1 MKKVITDKIGTVTT
15 KLHDTKNKL
24 LIAEERFHFIKKI
37 VCYTSEDG
45 IHGFFPFYKDE
56 NLNNEILDQSFYNDF
71 QKNHLEK
78 LNSKLI
84 SHKHNLSIITLE
96 FSDKEVINSI
106 VCRYDENN
114 QKILVVK
121 IKTTKDIYVVGD
133 RMLLNK
139 SLPKITKEDHFILG
153 MKLSFTQDNNMIYLS
168 SLQAYFESDDNY
180 HKYIVSK
187 PSTNYLSYLLKA
199 YEYSENIIFKASK
212 LLFILCFILGI
223 ALFFLK
229 SSTNFTGGEI
239 TIEETGLLHDLVKI
253 QTDEHGFPHIKAS
266 NIEDSYF
273 AIGFIH
279 AKERLWQ
286 MEFLRRLAR
295 GKLSEIF
302 GEKTL
307 DLDRFVKSIGLNYI
321 SEKNAEF
328 FMYNSQNYR
337 TFQKYID
344 GINYYATYFPLP
356 IEYRITFNQNN
367 FKYWELAD
375 SVAIKNLITFTL
387 SHDWENEIW
396 HKFIEE
402 NLGKEFADV
411 VISFKEMNHPF
422 SGESVITDDELVEL
436 NMHKN
441 RKKSD
446 EAIRMEREKAEKIA
460 KQQRL
465 KEEKELEK
473 RLNEQKH
480 NTNSNSN
487 IKANENNNSNI
498 KANNNNDNN
507 ESDIVG
513 NLASDGA
520 SNSWVISGKHTKSGK
535 PILSNDPH
543 LQHSIPS
550 NLFVVKV
557 YLPNNTLSGSTQ
569 PGLPFL
575 IIGSNKDISWGVTTE
590 NGDLIDLCE
599 EKIEDDHY
607 IYDNKK
613 FKIIEIEEAIDV
625 KGGAQEKIV
634 TKWTR
639 SGPLLNK
646 IHRSFHKMN
655 FEIKYDVPLS
665 IRIYNYLF
673 DFTSFDY
680 YFKVNYASNPQV
692 FYDEADKFMSGNF
705 HLIWATK
712 SDIGYLPLG
721 KFTVKSY
728 KNRFCKGYSSQDD
741 VGKFLKR
748 TELPLIK
755 NPKKG
760 FIITANNRFVNFN
773 YTYSLTGNHNHVR
786 AFRIRELIENKIKNL
801 EKFDIKDNIN
811 IIQDRKDALAAVIL
825 PQILDIYVRNL
836 KKNINNNNQNKN
848 VNIQKYYDLLRK
860 WDFVLDK
867 NSTEATIYSVLEYN
881 IGKNLLTNKLPA
893 EQANGLLN
901 ILTYWNFVSGI
912 IQKIH
917 SEEEVE
923 MSQCASI
930 TGSKNC
936 EKYIFSVFSNL
947 DSYLEDF
954 KDSKNN
960 VKQWGEILYHEYP
973 HRPGNSFPYVN
984 GLFSR
989 KISTGGNRN
998 TVNLAKGMFNHHAK
1012 NPFVSINSANY
1023 KMVCDM
1029 NEPTTP
1035 YLILNTGNS
1044 GNLLSKFYDNFITKN
1059 ENGELIKFE
1068 NVDLDK
1074 IVNADSYTLFLKPL
1088 YPIKKQNEEGI
1099 RSSDAVR
1106 NVKNKGRY

>member
-24 LIAEERFHFIKKI
+24 LIAEERYRFIKKI

-45 IHGFFPFYKDE
+45 IHGFFPFYKDD
-56 NLNNEILDQSFYNDF
+56 NLNNEIFEESFYNDF
-71 QKNHLEK
+71 QKNHFEK

-84 SHKHNLSIITLE
+84 SHKQNLSIITLE
-96 FSDKEVINSI
+96 FSDKEVINSL
-106 VCRYDENN
+106 VCRYDENH
-114 QKILVVK
+114 QKIVVIK

-139 SLPKITKEDHFILG
+139 SLPKITKENHFIPG
-153 MKLSFTQDNNMIYLS
+153 MKLSFSQDNNMIYLS
-168 SLQAYFESDDNY
+168 SIQAYFESDDNY

-187 PSTNYLSYLLKA
+187 PSTNYLSYLLKS
-199 YEYSENIIFKASK
+199 YEYLEALIFKISK
-212 LLFILCFILGI
+212 ILFVLVFILGI
-223 ALFFLK
+223 AFLLCK
-229 SSTNFTGGEI
+229 SSTNFSGGDI
-239 TIEETGLLHDLVKI
+239 LIEEKDLLHDLVKI
-253 QTDEHGFPHIKAS
+253 HTDEHGFPHIKAN
-266 NIEDSYF
+266 NIEDSFF
-273 AIGFIH
+273 AIGFVQ

-307 DLDRFVKSIGLNYI
+307 ELDRFIRSIGMNYV

-328 FMYNSQNYR
+328 YMYNSENYR

-344 GINYYATYFPLP
+344 GINYYATYYPLP
-356 IEYRITFNQNN
+356 IEYKITFNSNN

-375 SVAIKNLITFTL
+375 SVAIANLVTFTL
-387 SHDWENEIW
+387 SQDWENEIW

-402 NLGKEFADV
+402 NLGKEFADI

-422 SGESVITDDELVEL
+422 SNESVITDDELVEL

-446 EAIRMEREKAEKIA
+446 EAIKLEREKAEKVA
-460 KQQRL
+460 KQQRIR
-465 KEEKELEK
+465 EDEKK
-473 RLNEQKH
+473 IYQNQKDNSKQNFTGKYKI
-480 NTNSNSN
+480 NT
-487 IKANENNNSNI
+487 NNNSDQNST
-498 KANNNNDNN
+498 KEN
-507 ESDIVG
+507 DIVG

-520 SNSWVISGKHTKSGK
+520 SNSWVISGKHTYSGK

-543 LQHSIPS
+543 LQHSLPS
-550 NLFVVKV
+550 NFFVIKV

-569 PGLPFL
+569 PGMPFV

-590 NGDLIDLCE
+590 NGDLIDICE
-599 EKIEDDHY
+599 EKIEDGHY
-607 IYDNKK
+607 FYDNKK
-613 FKIIEIEEAIDV
+613 IKMVEIEEMIDI
-625 KGGAQEKIV
+625 KGGAQEKII

-639 SGPLLNK
+639 SGPLVEK

-655 FEIKYDVPLS
+655 HEVKYDVPFS

-692 FYDEADKFMSGNF
+692 FYDESDKFMSGNF

-712 SDIGYLPLG
+712 NDIGYLPLG

-728 KNRFCKGYSSQDD
+728 KNRFCRGYSSKDD

-748 TELPLIK
+748 SELPLIK

-760 FIITANNRFVNFN
+760 YIVTANNRFVNFN
-773 YTYSLTGNHNHVR
+773 FTYSLSGNHNHVR
-786 AFRIRELIENKIKNL
+786 AFRIRELIDSKIKNL

-825 PQILDIYVRNL
+825 PQILDIYERNL
-836 KKNINNNNQNKN
+836 KKNNNDNQNKN
-848 VNIQKYYDLLRK
+848 ENIQKYYNLLRN
-860 WDFVLDK
+860 WDYVLSK
-867 NSTEATIYSVLEYN
+867 NSTEATIYSVLEFN
-881 IGKNLLTNKLPA
+881 IGKNLLTSKLSTDK
-893 EQANGLLN
+893 ANGLLN

-923 MSQCASI
+923 MIQCASI

-936 EKYIFSVFSNL
+936 EKYIFSVFNNL
-947 DSYLEDF
+947 DSYLKDF
-954 KDSKNN
+954 KDYKNN
-960 VKQWGEILYHEYP
+960 VKKWGEILFHLYP
-973 HRPGNSFPYVN
+973 HRPGDSFPLIN

-989 KISTGGNRN
+989 RISTGGNRN
-998 TVNLAKGMFNHHAK
+998 TVNLAKGSFNFYPK

-1029 NEPTTP
+1029 NDPTTP

-1044 GNLLSKFYDNFITKN
+1044 GNLFSKFYDNFITKN

-1068 NVDLDK
+1068 NIDLDK
-1074 IVNADSYTLFLKPL
+1074 IERADSNTMFLT
-1088 YPIKKQNEEGI
+1088 PINPTNKDDDEII
-1099 RSSDAVR
+1099 RSSEAMR
-1106 NVKNKGRY
+1106 NIKNKGI

>member
-1 MKKVITDKIGTVTT
+1 MKKLITDKIGTVTT
-15 KLHDTKNKL
+15 KLHNTKNKL
-24 LIAEERFHFIKKI
+24 LIVEERFHFIKKI

-45 IHGFFPFYKDE
+45 IHGFFPIYKDE
-56 NLNNEILDQSFYNDF
+56 NLNNEILEQSFYNDF

-84 SHKHNLSIITLE
+84 SHKQNLTIINLE
-96 FSDKEVINSI
+96 FSDKEVINSM
-106 VCRYDENN
+106 VCRYDESH
-114 QKILVVK
+114 QKIVVIK

-139 SLPKITKEDHFILG
+139 SLPKITKENHFIPG
-153 MKLSFTQDNNMIYLS
+153 MKVSFSQDNNMIYLS
-168 SLQAYFESDDNY
+168 SVQAYFESDDNY
-180 HKYIVSK
+180 HKYIVTKS
-187 PSTNYLSYLLKA
+187 SRNYLSYLLRG
-199 YEYSENIIFKASK
+199 YELFENLLFKASK
-212 LLFILCFILGI
+212 IMFVLMFIIAVALLL
-223 ALFFLK
+223 LK
-229 SSTNFTGGEI
+229 SSTNFSGGDI
-239 TIEETGLLHDLVKI
+239 IIEERGLLHDLVKI
-253 QTDEHGFPHIKAS
+253 HTDEHGFPHIEAN
-266 NIEDSYF
+266 NIQDSYF
-273 AIGFIH
+273 AIGFVH

-307 DLDRFVKSIGLNYI
+307 ELDRFIRSIGMNYI

-328 FMYNSQNYR
+328 FMYNSENFR

-344 GINYYATYFPLP
+344 GINYYATYYPLP
-356 IEYRITFNQNN
+356 IEYKLTFITNN

-375 SVAIKNLITFTL
+375 SIAIANLVTFTL

-411 VISFKEMNHPF
+411 IISFKEMNHPF
-422 SGESVITDDELVEL
+422 SNESVITDDELVEL

-446 EAIRMEREKAEKIA
+446 EGIKMEREKAEKIA

-465 KEEKELEK
+465 KEEKEFEK
-473 RLNEQKH
+473 KLNERQKLTQKE
-480 NTNSNSN
+480 NLEAKIKENN
-487 IKANENNNSNI
+487 INITYISNENN
-498 KANNNNDNN
+498 KEND
-507 ESDIVG
+507 IIG
-513 NLASDGA
+513 NLASNGA
-520 SNSWVISGKHTKSGK
+520 SNSWVISGKHTHSGK

-550 NLFVVKV
+550 NLFVIKV
-557 YLPNNTLSGSTQ
+557 YLPDNTLSGSTQ

-575 IIGSNKDISWGVTTE
+575 IIGSNKDLSWGVTTE
-590 NGDLIDLCE
+590 NGDLIDICE
-599 EKIEDDHY
+599 EKIENDHY

-613 FKIIEIEEAIDV
+613 HKMVEIEEIIDI
-625 KGGAQEKIV
+625 KGGSQEKII

-639 SGPLLNK
+639 SGPILNK

-655 FEIKYDVPLS
+655 FEIKFDIPLS

-680 YFKVNYASNPQV
+680 YFKVNYASNPQA
-692 FYDEADKFMSGNF
+692 FYDESDKFVSGNF

-712 SDIGYLPLG
+712 SEIGYLPLG

-728 KNRFCKGYSSQDD
+728 KNRLCRGYTSKDD

-748 TELPLIK
+748 TELPLII

-760 FIITANNRFVNFN
+760 FIVTANNRFVNFN
-773 YTYSLTGNHNHVR
+773 FTYSLTGNHNHVR
-786 AFRIRELIENKIKNL
+786 AYRIRELIENKIKNL

-811 IIQDRKDALAAVIL
+811 IIQDRKDALAGVIL
-825 PQILDIYVRNL
+825 PQILDIYERNL
-836 KKNINNNNQNKN
+836 KKNINNKNQNI
-848 VNIQKYYDLLRK
+848 NIQNYYDLLRN
-860 WDFVLDK
+860 WDYVLRK

-881 IGKNLLTNKLPA
+881 IGKNLLVNKLPLD
-893 EQANGLLN
+893 QANGLLN
-901 ILTYWNFVSGI
+901 TLSYWNFVSGI

-917 SEEEVE
+917 SEDEVE

-936 EKYIFSVFSNL
+936 EKYIYSIFNNL
-947 DSYLEDF
+947 ETYLEDF
-954 KDSKNN
+954 KDSINN
-960 VKQWGEILYHEYP
+960 VKKWGEILYHVYP
-973 HRPGNSFPYVN
+973 HRPGDSFPYIN

-998 TVNLAKGMFNHHAK
+998 TVNLAKGSFNFNAK
-1012 NPFVSINSANY
+1012 NPFVSLNSANY

-1044 GNLLSKFYDNFITKN
+1044 GNLFSKFYDNFITKN

-1068 NVDLDK
+1068 NIDLKK
-1074 IVNADSYTLFLKPL
+1074 IEKADFNTLFLNPL
-1088 YPIKKQNEEGI
+1088 YPINKQTEEVI
-1099 RSSDAVR
+1099 RSLNEKDI
-1106 NVKNKGRY
+1106 KNKGR

>member
-1 MKKVITDKIGTVTT
+1 MKKLITDKIGTLTT
-15 KLHDTKNKL
+15 KLHDTKSKL

-56 NLNNEILDQSFYNDF
+56 NLNSEIFEQSFYQDF
-71 QKNHLEK
+71 QKNYLEK

-106 VCRYDENN
+106 TCRYDENS
-114 QKILVVK
+114 QKIVVIK

-133 RMLLNK
+133 NLLLNK
-139 SLPKITKEDHFILG
+139 SLPKIVKESHFIPG
-153 MKLSFTQDNNMIYLS
+153 MKLSFTQDNSMIFLS
-168 SLQAYFESDDNY
+168 SLQAYFESDDYY
-180 HKYIVSK
+180 HNYIVSK
-187 PSTNYLSYLLKA
+187 PSTNYLSYILTG
-199 YEYSENIIFKASK
+199 YEFLENIIFKASK
-212 LLFILCFILGI
+212 LLFILCFIFGI
-223 ALFFLK
+223 ALFFLQ
-229 SSTNFTGGEI
+229 SSTNFTGGDI
-239 TIEETGLLHDLVKI
+239 LIEEHDLLHDLVKI
-253 QTDEHGFPHIKAS
+253 HTDEHGFPHIKAS
-266 NIEDSYF
+266 NIDDSYF
-273 AIGFIH
+273 AIGFTH

-286 MEFLRRLAR
+286 MEFMRKLAR

-307 DLDRFVKSIGLNYI
+307 ELDRFVKSIGLNYI

-328 FMYNSQNYR
+328 FMYNSENFKS
-337 TFQKYID
+337 FQKYIN
-344 GINYYATYFPLP
+344 GINYYSTYYPLP
-356 IEYRITFNQNN
+356 VEYRLSFNNNN

-375 SVAIKNLITFTL
+375 SVAIMNLVSFTL

-396 HKFIEE
+396 HRFIEE
-402 NLGKEFADV
+402 NLGKEFADI

-422 SGESVITDDELVEL
+422 SNESVITDDELVEL

-446 EAIRMEREKAEKIA
+446 EAIKMEREKAEKIA
-460 KQQRL
+460 KQQHA
-465 KEEKELEK
+465 KELKKQEK
-473 RLNEQKH
+473 RLNEEKQ
-480 NTNSNSN
+480 NSD
-487 IKANENNNSNI
+487 ITANPNPKENNNEN
-498 KANNNNDNN
+498 
-507 ESDIVG
+507 DIVG
-513 NLASDGA
+513 NLASEGA

-543 LQHSIPS
+543 LQNSSPS

-557 YLPNNTLSGSTQ
+557 YLPNNILSGSTQ
-569 PGLPFL
+569 PGLPF
-575 IIGSNKDISWGVTTE
+575 IISGSNKDISWGLTTE
-590 NGDLIDLCE
+590 NGDLVDLCE
-599 EKIEDDHY
+599 EKIEYDNY
-607 IYDNKK
+607 IYDNKR
-613 FKIIEIEEAIDV
+613 FKLVEIQEVIDI
-625 KGGAQEKIV
+625 KGGAQEKVV

-646 IHRSFHKMN
+646 IHRNFNKMN
-655 FEIKYDVPLS
+655 FEIKYDIPIS
-665 IRIYNYLF
+665 IRIYSYLF
-673 DFTSFDY
+673 DFTSFDFL
-680 YFKVNYASNPQV
+680 FKINFASNSQV
-692 FYDEADKFMSGNF
+692 FYDEADKFMSSNF
-705 HLIWATK
+705 HMIWATK

-728 KNRFCKGYSSQDD
+728 KNRFCRGYSSKDD

-760 FIITANNRFVNFN
+760 YIITANNRFVNFN

-786 AFRIRELIENKIKNL
+786 AFRIRELIENKIANL
-801 EKFDIKDNIN
+801 EKFDIKDNVN
-811 IIQDRKDALAAVIL
+811 IIQDRKDALAAIVL
-825 PQILDIYVRNL
+825 PQILDIYERNI
-836 KKNINNNNQNKN
+836 KKSYYNKKE
-848 VNIQKYYDLLRK
+848 NIQKYYDLLRK
-860 WDFVLDK
+860 WDFVLSK

-893 EQANGLLN
+893 EQANGMLN
-901 ILTYWNFVSGI
+901 ILTYWNFISGI

-923 MSQCASI
+923 MSQCASS

-936 EKYIFSVFSNL
+936 EKYLFSVFNNL
-947 DSYLEDF
+947 DVYLEDF

-960 VKQWGEILYHEYP
+960 IKQWGDILYNFYP
-973 HRPGNSFPYVN
+973 HKPYFPYVN
-984 GLFSR
+984 VLFSR

-998 TVNLAKGMFNHHAK
+998 TVNMAKGSFNY
-1012 NPFVSINSANY
+1012 NENSPFNSINSANY

-1044 GNLLSKFYDNFITKN
+1044 GNLLSKFYDNFIIKN

-1068 NVDLDK
+1068 NFDLDK
-1074 IVNADSYTLFLKPL
+1074 VESADMNTLFLKPL
-1088 YPIKKQNEEGI
+1088 HPINKQTEELLSFSNAG
-1099 RSSDAVR
+1099 R
-1106 NVKNKGRY
+1106 NVKTKGGN